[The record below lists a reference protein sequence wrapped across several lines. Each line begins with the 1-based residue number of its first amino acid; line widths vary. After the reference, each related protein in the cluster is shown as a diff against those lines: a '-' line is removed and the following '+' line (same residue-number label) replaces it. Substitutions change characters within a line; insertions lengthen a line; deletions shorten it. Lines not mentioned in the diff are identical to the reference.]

1 MATTDMT
8 TRQRRGP
15 AQDAERRAKG
25 MTRTKRDEAAGR
37 NGLNE
42 KGLDDV
48 NSEEYLGSKARDS
61 RRAVKAAKRERESA
75 VMQSLAVEDVIV
87 AQGAH
92 T

>member
-1 MATTDMT
+1 MPTTDMT
-8 TRQRRGP
+8 TRQRQGP

-48 NSEEYLGSKARDS
+48 NSEEYLGSSRLVIRDVRS
-61 RRAVKAAKRERESA
+61 KLRNARERA
-75 VMQSLAVEDVIV
+75 QSCRALR
-87 AQGAH
+87 QWR
-92 T
+92 TS